1 MKIVSIIF
9 FTHLLWSP
17 KMKWKDEFWLNVN
30 LGVNLKNIL
39 LLVCEEWH
47 KESRQ
52 RTRRMRTSFA
62 HMLTQLHGRY
72 SPCPALTRFP
82 MRVCVSRVVKREIL
96 YTYTLTHAHLVPALA
111 PACRHLWYEREHRY
125 VYFMLSTLVAPSS
138 CTTTKLQWVARWH
151 WNEWFVRVIQVTF
164 NYILFYNNV

>member
-1 MKIVSIIF
+1 MKIVSKII
-9 FTHLLWSP
+9 FTHLLWRP
-17 KMKWKDEFWLNVN
+17 KMKWRDEFWLNVN

-72 SPCPALTRFP
+72 SPCPAFTRFSLY
-82 MRVCVSRVVKREIL
+82 VCVSRVVKHEIL
-96 YTYTLTHAHLVPALA
+96 YTYTQTHIHLVPALA
-111 PACRHLWYEREHRY
+111 PECRHIWKERDRAFCY
-125 VYFMLSTLVAPSS
+125 LVFLSISAPSVG
-138 CTTTKLQWVARWH
+138 TK
-151 WNEWFVRVIQVTF
+151 FVVRMFTDGAVSYVILGQIVNF
-164 NYILFYNNV
+164 

>member
-1 MKIVSIIF
+1 MKIVSKII
-9 FTHLLWSP
+9 FTHLLWRP
-17 KMKWKDEFWLNVN
+17 KMRWTDEFWLNVN

-72 SPCPALTRFP
+72 SPCPAFTRFSIS
-82 MRVCVSRVVKREIL
+82 VCVSRVVKREIL
-96 YTYTLTHAHLVPALA
+96 YTYTPTHIHLVPALA
-111 PACRHLWYEREHRY
+111 PDCRHLWYERDDACFYLLFSWLIATSRGKHF
-125 VYFMLSTLVAPSS
+125 V
-138 CTTTKLQWVARWH
+138 TKKC
-151 WNEWFVRVIQVTF
+151 IDGS
-164 NYILFYNNV
+164 I